1 MSDFSPPRKTRRS
14 SILKGSRAP
23 LQNLEDNE
31 GFDEDRTTVT
41 KTAFKRRVSFSSTN
55 NVQEFCN
62 DVDEVWGERY
72 EKPMMLSDA
81 KSQSDLVN
89 LQSTKS
95 FESLMTGQ
103 IKSLL
108 EMQAPLATHDDQED
122 EMELTS
128 TGMPTFSQE
137 SQASQA
143 AVTIIE
149 RNAPYAVDK
158 ENLTHASVPLMN
170 KTILSSA
177 NMSMDGHS
185 LTEDAS
191 YPNSPG
197 FNKTHLNLSDVDDS
211 DESDGVTGILNS
223 AKQTASARAMNKTAH
238 ESICMDITSVSRL
251 SRVHDGEVKT
261 EDQNAAYPSIS
272 DFSDHTNEMK
282 GDGSESST
290 DTLDLV
296 MPGEAMFSFSKSRK
310 SLCLASNSDVQM
322 DITNVNNASSTSM
335 EMTMAPRNSSS
346 SQMDITMAPK
356 KSFISSNDSACE
368 SANNKT
374 LIHPLEMSFD
384 EEQPDV
390 EKQPAKISD
399 HTICHPVDVSV
410 EDSIGNWN
418 QAVVKNNSTLNI
430 PSNNVT
436 RSISLESEEENLPNN
451 LISIPEVKVSTFE
464 TKQDADLSSEE
475 ILAKPLTPDT
485 SIVMDETS
493 RASFLNKTF
502 DVHASRVLAASL
514 MDCTSNSVPDES
526 LMSDSVF
533 RRTENCTDTN
543 KVGSQLTNNDPS
555 EMVGESAIAEG
566 NTPAAYNK
574 APISTSNH
582 AVYASLKRS
591 YMSSCDSPE
600 SVPSRRIALSDDQE
614 LNISPNKAM
623 VVTRPSPEKPNS
635 NGKSEAGP
643 SHTLRSSPICRS
655 YNALSIEKTQAR
667 SFIVGDRNVAGSQMK
682 RELQKSRRQPGDHSP
697 VKKICVS
704 RGLDM
709 SASKLNDCSR
719 TKSNVSSGNLDS
731 SRRVDFD
738 ASTSRMV
745 NDASSFMKRSDMDVS
760 KRSEFD
766 ASKLSISFIRPEM
779 QRKPPLL
786 MASFDEFERMLAEK
800 KTNTKLAELNAKM
813 DAILKWHSDRKASM
827 ETKEATQTQ
836 TDAAAVQDDVMEV
849 DVQPAD
855 QDAAL
860 TPLASKL
867 KEMCKKVERCWR
879 FVSDDVCGIEL
890 SILNNTMKME
900 LAMDSSDVVRKISLA
915 PTETTFPW
923 QRFVHDLFLKRVNA
937 EELTQECK
945 SKNEIPKLLKDLHP
959 KLVKFTHLMIT
970 LEKASK
976 RNVLSYQGTR
986 IHFRCYSLKLAVAI
1000 EVSVD
1005 VAKWDKIVDTDVKA
1019 WTFVGSLQLQEIP
1032 SLVAY
1037 ERKNENF
1044 LPKYIKTVEE
1054 FIATKEKFA

>member
-1 MSDFSPPRKTRRS
+1 
-14 SILKGSRAP
+14 
-23 LQNLEDNE
+23 
-31 GFDEDRTTVT
+31 
-41 KTAFKRRVSFSSTN
+41 
-55 NVQEFCN
+55 
-62 DVDEVWGERY
+62 
-72 EKPMMLSDA
+72 MMLSDA

-95 FESLMTGQ
+95 FESLMTGP
-103 IKSLL
+103 IKSQH

-137 SQASQA
+137 SQTSQV
-143 AVTIIE
+143 AVTVIE
-149 RNAPYAVDK
+149 RNAPCAVDK
-158 ENLTHASVPLMN
+158 ENLIHASLPLME
-170 KTILSSA
+170 KTILSTT

-191 YPNSPG
+191 YLNSPG
-197 FNKTHLNLSDVDDS
+197 LNKTHLNFADVDDS
-211 DESDGVTGILNS
+211 DESDGVSDILNS

-251 SRVHDGEVKT
+251 PRVDDGEVKT
-261 EDQNAAYPSIS
+261 EDHNAAYPSIS

-310 SLCLASNSDVQM
+310 SLCLASNSGVQM

-335 EMTMAPRNSSS
+335 EMTMAPGNSSS

-356 KSFISSNDSACE
+356 KSLISSNDSACE

-374 LIHPLEMSFD
+374 LIHTLEMSFD

-390 EKQPAKISD
+390 EKQPAKIND

-418 QAVVKNNSTLNI
+418 PAVVKNNSTLNI

-451 LISIPEVKVSTFE
+451 LNSIPEVKVSTFE
-464 TKQDADLSSEE
+464 TKQDADLSSED

-502 DVHASRVLAASL
+502 DVHASARVLAASL
-514 MDCTSNSVPDES
+514 MDCTSISVPDES
-526 LMSDSVF
+526 LLSDSVF
-533 RRTENCTDTN
+533 RSTENCTGTN
-543 KVGSQLTNNDPS
+543 KAGSQLTNFGPS
-555 EMVGESAIAEG
+555 AMVGELAIAEG
-566 NTPAAYNK
+566 NTPAAFDK
-574 APISTSNH
+574 AQISTSNH
-582 AVYASLKRS
+582 AAYASLKRS

-614 LNISPNKAM
+614 LIISPNKAM
-623 VVTRPSPEKPNS
+623 VVTRPSPEKQIS

-655 YNALSIEKTQAR
+655 YNALSIEKMQAR
-667 SFIVGDRNVAGSQMK
+667 SFSVGDRNVTGSQMK
-682 RELQKSRRQPGDHSP
+682 KELQKSRRQPGDHSP

-709 SASKLNDCSR
+709 STSKLNDCSR

-731 SRRVDFD
+731 SRRIDFD

-745 NDASSFMKRSDMDVS
+745 NDASSFMKRSEMDVS

-766 ASKLSISFIRPEM
+766 VSKLSISFIRPEM

-836 TDAAAVQDDVMEV
+836 TDAATVQDDAMEV

-915 PTETTFPW
+915 PTDTTFPW

-986 IHFRCYSLKLAVAI
+986 IHFRCYSLKLAVAV

-1005 VAKWDKIVDTDVKA
+1005 VSKWDKIVDTDVKA